1 MIACKLSSLHDG
13 MWLRDDVLVA
23 AWLATLG
30 AEYLLASGK
39 GLGNTLIDGR
49 EHFWM
54 DLVLFGVVVIGL
66 VGFALNWLLAA
77 AERRLLA
84 WRDRTVAKY

>member
-1 MIACKLSSLHDG
+1 MGVTKLSAA
-13 MWLRDDVLVA
+13 LRIP
-23 AWLATLG
+23 LG
-30 AEYLLASGK
+30 L
-39 GLGNTLIDGR
+39 
-49 EHFWM
+49 
-54 DLVLFGVVVIGL
+54 GL